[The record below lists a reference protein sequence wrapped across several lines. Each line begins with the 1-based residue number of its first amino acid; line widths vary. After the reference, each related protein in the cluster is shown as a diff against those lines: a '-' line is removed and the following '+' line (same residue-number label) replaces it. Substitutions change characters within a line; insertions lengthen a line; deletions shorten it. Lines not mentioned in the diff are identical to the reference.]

1 MFSTLTPKEPFSV
14 NYTTPQ
20 EVDDKIKTAYYNRLI
35 RTRDKIYSA
44 INQYYAKHN
53 QYPRSEHGLDVLVEE
68 GLLKESDL
76 LDPWARK
83 YRFTTSGD
91 YISWFNILS
100 AGPNGVFDDED
111 DINEW
116 VLHLEKGMMFEQAE
130 DRAMV
135 PMAAVAGIAEMKKA
149 GVVRTETG
157 KKPGEPRVREFFPET
172 FVFEPALITDAK
184 GEARM
189 SVTMPDAI
197 TTWRITAFASSQ
209 KGELGS
215 ILSQLKVFQEFFVD
229 IDLPVALTEG
239 DEISIPVAIYN
250 YLPREQEIRL
260 VLQEEEWFD
269 ILEKSEIKKSL
280 KKDEVSVVYFVITQY
295 S

>member
-1 MFSTLTPKEPFSV
+1 ML
-14 NYTTPQ
+14 
-20 EVDDKIKTAYYNRLI
+20 
-35 RTRDKIYSA
+35 
-44 INQYYAKHN
+44 
-53 QYPRSEHGLDVLVEE
+53 
-68 GLLKESDL
+68 
-76 LDPWARK
+76 
-83 YRFTTSGD
+83 
-91 YISWFNILS
+91 
-100 AGPNGVFDDED
+100 
-111 DINEW
+111 
-116 VLHLEKGMMFEQAE
+116 EQAA
-130 DRAMV
+130 DRAML

-157 KKPGEPRVREFFPET
+157 KKLGIKKPGEPRVREFFPET

-269 ILEKSEIKKSL
+269 IL
-280 KKDEVSVVYFVITQY
+280 
-295 S
+295 

>member
-1 MFSTLTPKEPFSV
+1 
-14 NYTTPQ
+14 
-20 EVDDKIKTAYYNRLI
+20 
-35 RTRDKIYSA
+35 
-44 INQYYAKHN
+44 
-53 QYPRSEHGLDVLVEE
+53 
-68 GLLKESDL
+68 
-76 LDPWARK
+76 
-83 YRFTTSGD
+83 
-91 YISWFNILS
+91 
-100 AGPNGVFDDED
+100 
-111 DINEW
+111 
-116 VLHLEKGMMFEQAE
+116 MMFEQAA

-135 PMAAVAGIAEMKKA
+135 PMVPVAGIAEMKKA
-149 GVVRTETG
+149 GVVRTERG
-157 KKPGEPRVREFFPET
+157 KKPGEPRIREFFPET

-260 VLQEEEWFD
+260 VLQD
-269 ILEKSEIKKSL
+269 
-280 KKDEVSVVYFVITQY
+280 
-295 S
+295 